1 MKAKVLGNR
10 GSRELTGVIKSVDVY
25 NDILLGKTDW
35 DDKDKARITA
45 YTIPAAV
52 FTRLLEQDKKSLECD
67 VALVEQTTLVNKMLD
82 DLATAIHADES
93 DFVSEAIEE
102 VRAKYLQEVAGI
114 GTD

>member
-35 DDKDKARITA
+35 DDKDKVRIAA

-52 FTRLLEQDKKSLECD
+52 FTRLLDMDRAQLQSD
-67 VALVEQTTLVNKMLD
+67 VQSVNTAELIADALD
-82 DLATAIHADES
+82 DLAAMIHADES
-93 DFVSEAIEE
+93 DFVQDAIDD
-102 VRAKYLQEVAGI
+102 VKAKYIAKVTQQ
-114 GTD
+114 